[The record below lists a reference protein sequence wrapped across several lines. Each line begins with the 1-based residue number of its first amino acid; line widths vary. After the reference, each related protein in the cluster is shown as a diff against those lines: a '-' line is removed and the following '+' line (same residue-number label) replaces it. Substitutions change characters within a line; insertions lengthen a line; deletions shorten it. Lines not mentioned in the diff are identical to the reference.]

1 VSEKDAASKAAQA
14 LSKRGASKGG
24 RARANVLDAEERSEI
39 ARKASEKR
47 WAKTKKKDAP
57 EDAPPTEL
65 PVKKSAPPAPAQ
77 DDLPYSAF
85 PGKLMMGN
93 LELECH
99 VLNDKRR
106 VLTAREV
113 VRALRGTRSN
123 PPGIQRYLDALPD
136 FRPGMFDDRTMRFRI
151 PGLPQV
157 ATGMEATVLIDMC
170 DMYITASENGSLRSN
185 QEGLVT
191 QSWIIMR
198 ASSKVGIEALIDEA
212 TGYQEVREKRALQ
225 VKLQAF
231 IADDMQKWVKTFPD
245 EFWEELARLEG
256 IRYQARH
263 RPLRWG
269 AYVLKFVYQAMDE
282 DVAAEL
288 KKRNPN
294 PRYKRNLHQL
304 LRDYGKDQLHQQLG
318 GVIAIMR
325 ECNDMKEFRARFE
338 RVFERKDQLRIVDVD
353 WDAMLPKAEAA

>member
-1 VSEKDAASKAAQA
+1 VGKKDAASEAAKA
-14 LSKRGASKGG
+14 LSKRGAAKGG
-24 RARANVLDAEERSEI
+24 RARANVLTSEERREI
-39 ARKASEKR
+39 ASKAARDR
-47 WAKTKKKDAP
+47 WAKVKAERGEVEVEQAP
-57 EDAPPTEL
+57 LQE
-65 PVKKSAPPAPAQ
+65 APAIPPEGPMAP
-77 DDLPYSAF
+77 DELPYSAF
-85 PGKLMMGN
+85 PGTLMMGA

-99 VLNDKRR
+99 VLNDSRR
-106 VLTAREV
+106 VLAGGEI
-113 VRALRGTRSN
+113 VRALRGTRSK
-123 PPGIQRYLDALPD
+123 PASVQRYFAGMPNYV
-136 FRPGMFDDRTMRFRI
+136 PGMFDDRMMHFRV
-151 PGLPQV
+151 PGMPQL
-157 ATGMEATVLIDMC
+157 AMGFEATVLIDIC
-170 DMYITASENGSLRSN
+170 DLYIAADEAGALKPN
-185 QEGLVT
+185 QAGLVK
-191 QSWIIMR
+191 QSWTIMR

-245 EFWEELARLEG
+245 EFWHELARLEG

-294 PRYKRNLHQL
+294 PHYKQNLHQL

-318 GVIAIMR
+318 GVLAIMR
-325 ECNDMKEFRARFE
+325 QCHDMAEFRARFE
-338 RVFERKDQLRIVDVD
+338 TVYERKGQGRLGQFD
-353 WDAMLPKAEAA
+353 WDSLLPAG

>member
-1 VSEKDAASKAAQA
+1 MAKKKEASEAARA

-24 RARANVLDAEERSEI
+24 RARANVLTPEERREI
-39 ARKASEKR
+39 AQKASRTR
-47 WAKTKKKDAP
+47 WAKEGKG
-57 EDAPPTEL
+57 
-65 PVKKSAPPAPAQ
+65 SAAEVIPSDGPSPPAGTTV
-77 DDLPYSAF
+77 DDLPFSAF
-85 PGKLMMGN
+85 PGTLSVGN
-93 LELECH
+93 LDLECH
-99 VLNDKRR
+99 VLNDGRR
-106 VLTAREV
+106 VLTASEI

-123 PPGIQRYLDALPD
+123 PPSVQRYFDALPSYID
-136 FRPGMFDDRTMRFRI
+136 GMFADRTMHFRI

-157 ATGMEATVLIDMC
+157 AMGLEATVLIDMC
-170 DMYITASENGSLRSN
+170 DMYISANENGTLKSN
-185 QEGLVT
+185 QRGLADM
-191 QSWIIMR
+191 SWVIMR
-198 ASSKVGIEALIDEA
+198 ACSKVGIEALIDEA

-231 IADDMQKWVKTFPD
+231 IADEMQEWVKTFPD

-269 AYVLKFVYQAMDE
+269 NYVMRFIYNAIDP

-294 PRYKRNLHQL
+294 PHHRQNLHQL
-304 LRDYGKDQLHQQLG
+304 LRDFGKDKLHQQLG

-325 ECNDMKEFRARFE
+325 ECKDMNEFRSRFE
-338 RVFERKDQLRIVDVD
+338 RVFERRNQIEFD
-353 WDAMLPKAEAA
+353 WDVAA

>member
-1 VSEKDAASKAAQA
+1 MSEKDAASKAAKA
-14 LSKRGASKGG
+14 LSKRGAAKGG
-24 RARANVLDAEERSEI
+24 RARANVLTPEERSEI
-39 ARKASEKR
+39 ASKAARDRWEKVR
-47 WAKTKKKDAP
+47 AERGEDPPPP
-57 EDAPPTEL
+57 E
-65 PVKKSAPPAPAQ
+65 SPPATEEAPVP

-99 VLNDKRR
+99 VLNDSRR
-106 VLTAREV
+106 VLTAREM
-113 VRALRGTRSN
+113 VRALRNTRSN
-123 PPGIQRYLDALPD
+123 PPGIQRYFDALPD
-136 FRPGMFDDRTMRFRI
+136 YRQGMFEDRMMRFRI
-151 PGLPQV
+151 PGLPQT
-157 ATGMEATVLIDMC
+157 AMGFEATVLIDMC
-170 DMYITASENGSLRSN
+170 DMYISADEKGTLRSN
-185 QEGLVT
+185 QDGLVT
-191 QSWIIMR
+191 QSWVILR

-245 EFWEELARLEG
+245 EFWHELARLEG

-269 AYVLKFVYQAMDE
+269 AYVLKFVYRAMDE

-294 PRYKRNLHQL
+294 PRYGQNLHQY
-304 LRDYGKDQLHQQLG
+304 LRDWGKDQLHQQLG
-318 GVIAIMR
+318 GVLAIMR
-325 ECNDMKEFRARFE
+325 QCNDMNEFRARFE
-338 RVFERKDQLRIVDVD
+338 QVYERRGQMRFGDFD
-353 WDAMLPKAEAA
+353 WDKLLPSG

>member
-1 VSEKDAASKAAQA
+1 MSDQDAASKAAKA

-24 RARANVLDAEERSEI
+24 RARASVLTAEEKSEI
-39 ARKASEKR
+39 ARKAAQNR
-47 WAKTKKKDAP
+47 WAKQREREGVA
-57 EDAPPTEL
+57 
-65 PVKKSAPPAPAQ
+65 APPAPPDEPPPQKAETKA
-77 DDLPYSAF
+77 DNLPYSAF
-85 PGKLMMGN
+85 PGTLMMGN

-99 VLNDKRR
+99 VLNDSRR

-123 PPGIQRYLDALPD
+123 PPGIKRYFDALPEY
-136 FRPGMFDDRTMRFRI
+136 RPGMFDDRMMRFRI
-151 PGLPQV
+151 PGLPQI
-157 ATGMEATVLIDMC
+157 ATGLEATVLIDMC
-170 DMYITASENGSLRSN
+170 DLYIAADENGTLKSN
-185 QEGLVT
+185 QAGLVK
-191 QSWIIMR
+191 QAWIIMR

-225 VKLQAF
+225 VKLQAY

-245 EFWEELARLEG
+245 EFWHELARLEG

-269 AYVLKFVYQAMDE
+269 AYVLKFVYRAMDE

-294 PRYKRNLHQL
+294 PHHKKNLHQY
-304 LRDYGKDQLHQQLG
+304 LRDWGKDQLHQQLG

-325 ECNDMKEFRARFE
+325 QCNDMNEFRARFE
-338 RVFERKDQLRIVDVD
+338 TVYERKGQGRLGDFD
-353 WDAMLPKAEAA
+353 WDALLPAG